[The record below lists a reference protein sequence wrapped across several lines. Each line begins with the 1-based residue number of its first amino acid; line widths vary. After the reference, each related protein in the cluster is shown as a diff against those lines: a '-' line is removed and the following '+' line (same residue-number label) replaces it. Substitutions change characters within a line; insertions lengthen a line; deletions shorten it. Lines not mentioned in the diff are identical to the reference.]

1 MKKSRVDQIPLCRTV
16 EQMPPSGIRKFF
28 QLTST
33 MPEVISLSIGE
44 PDFVTPWHIRETAI
58 YALENGYTM
67 YTANEGLMELRYE
80 VSRYLAREYKLKY
93 SPEKEVLITTGTS
106 EALDLSLRA
115 ILNPGDEVIIPDPCY
130 VAYPACITMA
140 GGQAVKVATS
150 EKNGFNL
157 RVKDMRKAMTSRTR
171 AILIGN
177 PANPTGAVFS
187 RQELLEIADFAREH
201 NLLVISDE
209 IYSGLVYETEHVCFS
224 TLKDMQERTILIN
237 GFSKSHAMTGWR
249 VGYVSAHQKIIALIT
264 KIHQYTMLCA
274 PIMAQMAAVEALKGG
289 DAEVR
294 AMVSEYNQ
302 RRKFM
307 LSGFREMGFSCFEP
321 RGAFYCFPSI
331 KSSGLTSEEFSTRLL
346 YEQKVAVVPGTAF
359 GEGGEGYI
367 RCCYATSLK
376 DIREALKRMR
386 RFLQS
391 LH

>member
-1 MKKSRVDQIPLCRTV
+1 LKKSRADQIPLCRTV

-28 QLTST
+28 QLTSS
-33 MPEVISLSIGE
+33 MPDVISLSIGE

-67 YTANEGLMELRYE
+67 YTANAGLIELRYE

-93 SPEKEVLITTGTS
+93 SPEEEVLITTGTS
-106 EALDLSLRA
+106 EALDLALRA
-115 ILNPGDEVIIPDPCY
+115 ILNPGDEVIIPDPYY
-130 VAYPACITMA
+130 VAYPALITMA
-140 GGQAVKVATS
+140 GGQAVKVATF

-157 RVKDMRKAMTSRTR
+157 RAKDMRKAITSSTR

-177 PANPTGAVFS
+177 PANPTGAIFL

-201 NLLVISDE
+201 NLLVIADE
-209 IYSGLVYETEHVCFS
+209 IYSSLVYENKHVCFP
-224 TLKDMQERTILIN
+224 TLKEMQERTILIN
-237 GFSKSHAMTGWR
+237 GLSKSHAMTGWR
-249 VGYVSAHQKIIALIT
+249 VGYAAAPQEIIALMT

-274 PIMAQMAAVEALKGG
+274 PIMAQMAAAEALKRG
-289 DAEVR
+289 DADVK

-307 LSGFREMGFSCFEP
+307 LNGFKEMGLSCCEP

-331 KSSGLTSEEFSTRLL
+331 KSSGLSSEEFSTRLL
-346 YEQKVAVVPGTAF
+346 HEEKVAVVPGTAF
-359 GEGGEGYI
+359 GEGGEGYV

-376 DIREALKRMR
+376 DIREALKRIR

-391 LH
+391 LP